1 MSKKWKSVAIKK
13 TKQQMDR
20 EKKNGKKGRNDWNLV
35 FQHMKEGGFSCI
47 IEAEKEDL
55 GLLLPETEG
64 GQDAIEPVNEEH
76 WESRSEGI

>member
-1 MSKKWKSVAIKK
+1 
-13 TKQQMDR
+13 
-20 EKKNGKKGRNDWNLV
+20 
-35 FQHMKEGGFSCI
+35 MKEGGFSCI